1 MRTARGKRSSPVGAF
16 RKDLTRWKSE
26 AKKLQ
31 SRYKVL
37 RKGTQIEHIPLF
49 EPDTFRQF
57 EQSTVE
63 RQASINLHLAAAR
76 WGDDKGQQ
84 AAK

>member
-1 MRTARGKRSSPVGAF
+1 MKTPKGKRSSPAGTF
-16 RKDLTRWKSE
+16 RKDLSRWKSE

-37 RKGTQIEHIPLF
+37 RKGTPIEHIALF

-57 EQSTVE
+57 EQSTLE
-63 RQASINLHLAAAR
+63 RQVPKNLEHLTGTAR
-76 WGDDKGQQ
+76 WV
-84 AAK
+84 

>member
-1 MRTARGKRSSPVGAF
+1 MKTAKGKRSSPVGVF
-16 RKDLTRWKSE
+16 RKDLARWKSE

-37 RKGTQIEHIPLF
+37 RKGTHIEPIALF

-76 WGDDKGQQ
+76 WQS
-84 AAK
+84 

>member
-1 MRTARGKRSSPVGAF
+1 MKTAKGKRSSPVGAF
-16 RKDLTRWKSE
+16 RKDLARWKSE
-26 AKKLQ
+26 GRKLQ

-37 RKGTQIEHIPLF
+37 HKGTHIEHIALF

-63 RQASINLHLAAAR
+63 RQASTNLHLAAAR
-76 WGDDKGQQ
+76 WGD
-84 AAK
+84 AKEQ